1 MKIRLETNDV
11 TVFNT
16 ADDTNVSAEDI
27 QNATGAINQNVANA
41 VFNALKNTGGLSIRE
56 DQIEVT
62 FDVQHIEVTIDTET
76 YTSQA

>member
-1 MKIRLETNDV
+1 MKIKLETSDV

-27 QNATGAINQNVANA
+27 QNATGTINQNVANA
-41 VFNALKNTGGLSIRE
+41 VFNALKNIAGLSIRE

-62 FDVQHIEVTIDTET
+62 FDVQHIEVTTDTET